1 MHPNEPARSEHVISG
16 GGPSEADQ
24 DEYKRLSVNAAKGVG
39 VVTAVHR
46 GWDNAVTV
54 TDFLSVSYD
63 PPTILVS
70 LYSLSRMAEALDE
83 VQSWGL
89 SLLASNQRGVADA
102 LGYEGNPLVGLLD
115 HVPHFRRADGAA
127 PLIAGSL
134 SWFELR
140 TVAKHE
146 VATHT
151 LFVGEVTAMG
161 RAAAAIARP
170 LIRFQS
176 GYLGAASDLQANDE
190 RRPT

>member
-1 MHPNEPARSEHVISG
+1 MQSSEPNRRGWSEHAFPDA
-16 GGPSEADQ
+16 GPGEAEQ
-24 DEYKRLSVNAAKGVG
+24 DAYKRLSVNAAKGVA

-46 GWDNAVTV
+46 GWDVAVTV

-63 PPTILVS
+63 PPTVLVS

-83 VQSWGL
+83 TDRWGL
-89 SLLASNQRGVADA
+89 SLLAAGQRGVADA

-115 HVPHFRRADGAA
+115 HVPHFRRADGAP
-127 PLIAGSL
+127 PLIDGAL

-161 RAAAAIARP
+161 RAAAATAGP
-170 LIRFQS
+170 LIRFRS
-176 GYLGAASDLQANDE
+176 GYLG
-190 RRPT
+190 